1 MGGSRRGRQELDRI
15 LARLPRQLKAECFR
29 LLVRRRFGFELLRG
43 RVRGLDGSRPLRR
56 RFEVHMGIF

>member
-1 MGGSRRGRQELDRI
+1 MDGSRRGRPELDRI
-15 LARLPRQLKAECFR
+15 LGRLPRQLKAKCLR

-43 RVRGLDGSRPLRR
+43 KVRGLDGSRLLRR